1 MHRTLRG
8 VLTVCLLSG
17 VAFAQQD
24 ETAKAQA
31 FKWGADLRIREEAFD
46 EIPFLADPPGVTRG
60 GENNY
65 FRIRSRLWGSASLES
80 LTLFG
85 RFTSEFRHYLEPDT
99 PSAWDWPDE
108 IIVDQLYID
117 AKGLLDGPIDIR
129 VGRQDMIYGAGRLI
143 LEGNPKDGSRSIY
156 FDAVKVS
163 WHAADDAV
171 IDLIGIY
178 NGPEAELEIGPL
190 DRDITGFDKDN
201 NDLTE
206 SGGGVYAM
214 IKSIPNVPSEFYYLF
229 KDESSWKSM
238 TDGDPPVPDRRPGR
252 QTHTVGARLLPTLN
266 DQIGFEFEGAAQF
279 GETDDDRDVS
289 GYLGYGGAIWTLP
302 VAIAKAKPT
311 LTAGLYYL
319 SGDDPD
325 SAGKDEGWNPL
336 WARYPQF
343 SELYIYAFDA
353 EKAGYWSNLLYPS
366 VTASIAFDKL
376 HKLSLSAG
384 VMYAPEENG
393 PGGGN
398 RRGNLF
404 TARYDFP
411 IASGL
416 LAKRDKMF
424 GHLLA
429 EFLDPGDYYRVDN
442 TAYFLRWELVYS
454 F

>member
-1 MHRTLRG
+1 MARSMTRLLAVG
-8 VLTVCLLSG
+8 LLSG
-17 VAFAQQD
+17 VALAQ
-24 ETAKAQA
+24 ETPTEAPEI
-31 FKWGADLRIREEAFD
+31 FKWGGDLRIREEAFD
-46 EIPFLADPPGVTRG
+46 HIPIVADPPGVTRG

-65 FRIRSRLWGSASLES
+65 FRIRSRLWGSATWES
-80 LTLFG
+80 WTLFG
-85 RFTSEFRHYLEPDT
+85 RLTSEFRHYLEPDA

-108 IIVDQLYID
+108 IIVDQLYLD
-117 AKGLLDGPIDIR
+117 GKGLMDGAFDVR
-129 VGRQDMIYGAGRLI
+129 VGRQELIYGAGRLI
-143 LEGNPKDGSRSIY
+143 LEGNAKDGSRSIY
-156 FDAVKVS
+156 FDAAKVT
-163 WHAADDAV
+163 WHLAADTT
-171 IDLIGIY
+171 IDLLGIY
-178 NGPEAELEIGPL
+178 NDSEAQLEIGPL
-190 DRDITGFDKDN
+190 DRDVTGFDKYS

-206 SGGGVYAM
+206 SGGGIYA
-214 IKSIPNVPSEFYYLF
+214 KTTRIPHMPSEFYYLF

-238 TDGDPPVPDRRPGR
+238 TGQPAAPVRRPGR
-252 QTHTVGARLLPTLN
+252 QTHTIGARLLPKLN

-302 VAIAKAKPT
+302 VEIAKVKPT
-311 LTAGLYYL
+311 LTASLYYL

-325 SAGKDEGWNPL
+325 TADKDEGWNPL

-366 VTASIAFDKL
+366 VTAAIAFDKF
-376 HKLSLSAG
+376 HKLSVAAG
-384 VMYAPEENG
+384 IMYAPEENG

-411 IASGL
+411 ITTAL
-416 LAKRDKMF
+416 LTESDRLY
-424 GHLLA
+424 GHIVA
-429 EFLDPGDYYRVDN
+429 EVLDPGDYYQVDN
-442 TAYFLRWELVYS
+442 HAYFLRWELAYS